1 MKWLFRMLAGF
12 EQKNRHTCCGQASRS
27 FFRNEEGGIIV
38 LSLFLFIAMILIG
51 GIAVDMMRYEAER
64 VRVQGTADRAVLAAA
79 MLRDNP
85 ANPDPEDVVR
95 SYFKAEGLE
104 HIVADSESIKISDF
118 GSSREVLVSPK
129 ASMSTIFMRM
139 SSVDSLP
146 MNVVAGAAEGLAE
159 VRVEIVMVLDVSG
172 SMMDFER
179 IENLRAAA
187 DDFVEEM
194 LANNENGRVSIS
206 FVPYSTEVIMPPGT
220 LTYFTNLDDPS
231 SGDPTDAF
239 CIDFHNWDSV
249 TDSLNTHMFRRNCD
263 LRSNTSY
270 LITDMPIRPYMD
282 DVQQAKDYIASLGP
296 NWGTS
301 IDLGVRTGA
310 MFFDPTLRP
319 VIQHLIDAGTVSSAF
334 QGRPLD
340 WNAPASY
347 RALVLMTDGEN
358 CCFWAGNAATRKPSV
373 EVQDADTVSVC
384 DALKQQRVAIYGVAF
399 EAPPR
404 GVALMEN
411 CASSDGHFFNS
422 SGDKLIAAF
431 QSIATHIQTQSLRL
445 TK

>member
-1 MKWLFRMLAGF
+1 MLARI
-12 EQKNRHTCCGQASRS
+12 EHRIRDNCRGQGSRS

-38 LSLFLFIAMILIG
+38 LSLFLFIAMILVG

-79 MLRDNP
+79 MMRENP
-85 ANPDPEDVVR
+85 ANPAPEDVVR

-104 HIVADSESIKISDF
+104 HIVAESESIKITNFSN
-118 GSSREVLVSPK
+118 SREVLVSPK

-159 VRVEIVMVLDVSG
+159 VRIEIVLVLDVSG
-172 SMMDFER
+172 SMAEFDR
-179 IENLRAAA
+179 IKNLRAAA

-194 LANNENGRVSIS
+194 LADNANGRVSIT

-220 LTYFTNLDDPS
+220 LTYFTNLDDPH
-231 SGDPTDAF
+231 SGHLTNAY
-239 CIDFHNWDSV
+239 CIDFYNWDSV

-263 LRSNTSY
+263 LGSNTSY
-270 LITDMPIRPYMD
+270 LITDMPVRPYLD
-282 DVQQAKDYIASLGP
+282 DVQEAKNYIASLGP

-319 VIQHLIDAGTVSSAF
+319 VIEHLIDAGTVSPAF
-334 QGRPLD
+334 HDRPLD

-347 RALVLMTDGEN
+347 RALILMTDGEN
-358 CCFWAGNAATRKPSV
+358 CCFWQGHAATRKPSV
-373 EVQDADTVSVC
+373 DVQDADTVSVC
-384 DALKQQRVAIYGVAF
+384 NALKQKNVIIYGVAF

-404 GVALMEN
+404 GVALMQD

-431 QSIATHIQTQSLRL
+431 RNIATHIQTQSLRL